1 MYKFQQCQKQSFIKK
16 DSTISNFFLKF
27 KNKFIS

>member
-16 DSTISNFFLKF
+16 DSTISNFF
-27 KNKFIS
+27 